1 MEQIMKEYGLQLISQ
16 KDPSTFKNIQ
26 FGNKD
31 TKLITFHR
39 GQQDVHSGDREKSS
53 SVMANLSNSD
63 QIDKKNPFFNRKLK
77 NEKMI
82 QLDEKSLL
90 KLGQITEDELT
101 YKEKE
106 QVSSENLGLERAK
119 QYFQK
124 KLKQSLALQQ
134 SEKYKKLYLNED
146 LVENT
151 QNLYESYALDNLIDQ
166 QSNQI
171 QNQDKIQVE
180 NGISGLDMWNKQRNL
195 KISIKAQNEVIKA
208 INQVQKKQSIQ
219 RNQPDIKTPLHLK
232 LLPLSTTNKSQ
243 EQSELKIEVKPNTT
257 RANLSKSVIFNP
269 EELLKSSEV
278 LQRFSQYTA
287 RLDTY
292 IKTMKCNESMEKL
305 KKQELEQKEREK
317 YKKELEQKRLMYK
330 TEALLNNKVDHTLF
344 KMPYLHEKE
353 ANAYYNKFQLTSQD
367 LSPFFKEQKVD
378 VFDYE
383 KEIQRLKD
391 AREKHQS
398 QIKRQ
403 FIKKQRQ
410 RQKKDQKRRLQQENQ
425 FMLQNNSNHSINSS
439 LDNKEDSRGAQFDM
453 LSQHLKD
460 KLVLQNR
467 RFLNKTTIGA
477 FNPNK
482 QFDIKQANM
491 MKILGGVSQ
500 NSPIDLTIQSANKS
514 FTSQLQSVK
523 SSQVSKSFDFSK
535 NRKAVKAH
543 PQLQNPEQIN
553 ILQIVDP
560 IQKSSNQ
567 DIESLGKSINFD
579 TEESL
584 INMPALRR
592 NSKLSNSNK
601 ISTNFMFQ
609 TQNTNNNSTKAAN
622 YFINNSFMSGTS
634 AGYTNIS
641 NNSFTM
647 SSQNQNLLP
656 STIQIK
662 NQLSAFYTQLIQE
675 TEKAKTSRDKLL
687 MQKIGKSLKYQ
698 KKIHNML
705 QEYIYI
711 YKYDKQENDELMEIV
726 RESMAAV
733 ENIKK
738 ELIDNDSK
746 IDNDVTAKY
755 EKAFINKLKVWHV
768 NELKQKGFEMQQIDQ
783 KAMKFQQKR
792 KYNFTVFNSKNI

>member
-1 MEQIMKEYGLQLISQ
+1 MKEYGLQLISQ

-31 TKLITFHR
+31 TQLITFHR

-101 YKEKE
+101 YKEKV

-119 QYFQK
+119 QYFQN

-134 SEKYKKLYLNED
+134 SEKNKKLQFLNED
-146 LVENT
+146 LDENT
-151 QNLYESYALDNLIDQ
+151 KNLQENRQLENLIDQ
-166 QSNQI
+166 QDNQLQI
-171 QNQDKIQVE
+171 KVE
-180 NGISGLDMWNKQRNL
+180 NQEENRISGLDMWNKQRNL

-208 INQVQKKQSIQ
+208 INQVQKKQSIN
-219 RNQPDIKTPLHLK
+219 RNQPETKTPLHLK

-243 EQSELKIEVKPNTT
+243 EQSEFKREVKPNTT
-257 RANLSKSVIFNP
+257 RANLSKSVMLNP
-269 EELLKSSEV
+269 EELMKSSEV

-287 RLDTY
+287 RLETY

-305 KKQELEQKEREK
+305 KKRELEQKDREK
-317 YKKELEQKRLMYK
+317 YQKELEQKRLMYK
-330 TEALLNNKVDHTLF
+330 TETLLNNKVERTLF

-353 ANAYYNKFQLTSQD
+353 ANAYYNKFQMTSQD
-367 LSPFFKEQKVD
+367 LSPFLKEQKVD

-398 QIKRQ
+398 QMKRQ
-403 FIKKQRQ
+403 FIKKQRH

-425 FMLQNNSNHSINSS
+425 FMLQNNSNHSISSS
-439 LDNKEDSRGAQFDM
+439 LDNKEDSRVQSDM

-467 RFLNKTTIGA
+467 RFLNKTNIGA

-482 QFDIKQANM
+482 QIDKKQTTM
-491 MKILGGVSQ
+491 MKIIGGDSQ
-500 NSPIDLTIQSANKS
+500 NSPINLAIQSANKS

-523 SSQVSKSFDFSK
+523 NSQVSKSFDFSK
-535 NRKAVKAH
+535 NRQVVKAH
-543 PQLQNPEQIN
+543 PQQFIKPEKIN
-553 ILQIVDP
+553 ILQITDE
-560 IQKSSNQ
+560 IQKISNQ

-584 INMPALRR
+584 INMPTLRR
-592 NSKLSNSNK
+592 NSKLSNQNQ

-609 TQNTNNNSTKAAN
+609 TQNTNNNSTQAAN
-622 YFINNSFMSGTS
+622 NFINNSFISATS
-634 AGYTNIS
+634 AGNTNIF

-656 STIQIK
+656 STILIK

-675 TEKAKTSRDKLL
+675 TEKAKTSKDKLL
-687 MQKIGKSLKYQ
+687 MQKIGKSLKQQ

-705 QEYIYI
+705 QEYIYV

-792 KYNFTVFNSKNI
+792 KYNFTAFNSKNI

>member
-1 MEQIMKEYGLQLISQ
+1 MKEYGLQLISQ

-31 TKLITFHR
+31 TQLITFHR

-101 YKEKE
+101 YKEKV

-119 QYFQK
+119 QYFQN

-134 SEKYKKLYLNED
+134 SEKNKKLQFLNED
-146 LVENT
+146 LDENT
-151 QNLYESYALDNLIDQ
+151 KNLQENRQLENLIDQ
-166 QSNQI
+166 QDNQLQI
-171 QNQDKIQVE
+171 KVE
-180 NGISGLDMWNKQRNL
+180 NQEENRISGLDMWNKQRNL

-208 INQVQKKQSIQ
+208 INQVQKKQSIN
-219 RNQPDIKTPLHLK
+219 RNQPETKTPLHLK

-243 EQSELKIEVKPNTT
+243 EQSEFKREVKPNTT
-257 RANLSKSVIFNP
+257 RANLSKSVMLNP
-269 EELLKSSEV
+269 EELMKSSEV

-287 RLDTY
+287 RLETY

-305 KKQELEQKEREK
+305 KKRELEQKDREK
-317 YKKELEQKRLMYK
+317 YQKELEQKRLMYK
-330 TEALLNNKVDHTLF
+330 TETLLNNKVERTLF

-353 ANAYYNKFQLTSQD
+353 ANAYYNKFQMTSQD
-367 LSPFFKEQKVD
+367 LSPFLKEQKVD

-398 QIKRQ
+398 QMKRQ
-403 FIKKQRQ
+403 FIKKQRH

-425 FMLQNNSNHSINSS
+425 FMLQNNSNHSISSS
-439 LDNKEDSRGAQFDM
+439 LDNKEDSRVQSDM

-467 RFLNKTTIGA
+467 RFLNKTNIGA

-482 QFDIKQANM
+482 QIDKKQTTM
-491 MKILGGVSQ
+491 MKIIGGDSQ
-500 NSPIDLTIQSANKS
+500 NSPINLAIQSANKS

-523 SSQVSKSFDFSK
+523 NSQVSKSFDFSK
-535 NRKAVKAH
+535 NRQVVKAH
-543 PQLQNPEQIN
+543 PQQFIKPEKIN
-553 ILQIVDP
+553 ILQITDE
-560 IQKSSNQ
+560 IQKISNQ

-584 INMPALRR
+584 INMPTLRR
-592 NSKLSNSNK
+592 NSKLSNQNQ

-609 TQNTNNNSTKAAN
+609 TQNTNNNSTQAAN
-622 YFINNSFMSGTS
+622 NFINNSFISATS
-634 AGYTNIS
+634 AGNTNIF

-656 STIQIK
+656 STILIK

-675 TEKAKTSRDKLL
+675 TEKAKTSKDKLL
-687 MQKIGKSLKYQ
+687 MQKIGKSLKQQ

-705 QEYIYI
+705 QEYIYV